1 MEDRTLLEPPGR
13 ISLAMD
19 RPTRDDPQI
28 EAPASPHPGFPV
40 RERLLVRLSGD
51 LTTKGRA
58 TRSRFLRRLTRNLV
72 DALRERGIR
81 YDVRRTH
88 DRIYVDT
95 DEPGQAETLARVYG
109 IQSLSRVE
117 RRAWSGLDDLVAAGV
132 ECFSDAVR
140 GRRFAVRA
148 RRVGDRSR
156 VDVEP
161 RTVEQR
167 LGAELLG
174 DSAGVDLDHPE
185 VTAALEIT
193 PDAVHL
199 FRDRVPGP
207 GGLPLGTEGRALALV
222 SGGFDSPVAAWQM
235 QKRGVE
241 LDHLFC
247 NLGGRTHQLGT
258 LRVMKI
264 IADRWSY
271 GSRPRFHAVDFDPVV
286 RQIQERT
293 RQRYWQVIL
302 KRLMYR
308 AAERV
313 AAEVGAAAAVT
324 GEAVGQVSSQTLQN
338 LAVIARATELPVLRP
353 LVGFNKDEIL
363 ERARAI
369 GTYDVSKVVGEYC
382 AMVPR
387 KPATSARLADVEREE
402 AHLDREL
409 LDRLVA
415 ERHVINLRELDLD
428 KLDDPSLEASD
439 VPEGAVV
446 LDLRSKSAYRAWHW
460 PGALF
465 LDFAHALSVYPQLD
479 ADRTYVLYCEF
490 GLKSAHLAELMR
502 ARGLDA
508 VHFRHGLRDVLEIA
522 RARGLPLPEAATER

>member
-1 MEDRTLLEPPGR
+1 M
-13 ISLAMD
+13 SSD
-19 RPTRDDPQI
+19 RPTTRPTPPETQPSTPP
-28 EAPASPHPGFPV
+28 EAEAHTEPGSERGFRI
-40 RERLLVRLSGD
+40 RERLLIRLSGD

-58 TRSRFLRRLTRNLV
+58 TRARFVRRLVRNLS
-72 DALRERGIR
+72 DALREGGGRFQL
-81 YDVRRTH
+81 RRTH

-95 DEPGQAETLARVYG
+95 EQAGQAETLARVFG

-117 RRAWSGLDDLVAAGV
+117 RRPWDGVDDLVEAGV
-132 ECFSDAVR
+132 ECFGELVR

-148 RRVGDRSR
+148 RRIGDRSR
-156 VDVEP
+156 VKVES
-161 RTVEQR
+161 RTVETR
-167 LGAELLG
+167 LGARLLPE
-174 DSAGVDLDHPE
+174 SAGVDLDRPE
-185 VTAALEIT
+185 VTAALEIS
-193 PDAVHL
+193 PEAVHL
-199 FRDRVPGP
+199 FRDRLPGP
-207 GGLPLGTEGRALALV
+207 AGLPLGTEGRALALV
-222 SGGFDSPVAAWQM
+222 SGGFDSAVAAWHI

-247 NLGGRTHQLGT
+247 NLGGRSHQLGT
-258 LRVMKI
+258 LRVMKV

-271 GSRPRFHAVDFDPVV
+271 GSRPRFHAVDFDPIS
-286 RQIQERT
+286 RHLQERT

-338 LAVIARATELPVLRP
+338 LAVIARSTELPVLRP
-353 LVGFNKDEIL
+353 LVGFNKEEIID
-363 ERARAI
+363 RARAI

-387 KPATSARLADVEREE
+387 KPATGAKLDDILAEEARLDLSLVER
-402 AHLDREL
+402 AVD
-409 LDRLVA
+409 
-415 ERHVINLRELDLD
+415 ERQIINLRQLDLD
-428 KLDDPSLEASD
+428 KFDDPRLEASD

-446 LDLRSKSAYRAWHW
+446 LDLRSKHAFRAWHY

-465 LDFAHALSVYPQLD
+465 LDFAHALEVYAQLD
-479 ADRTYVLYCEF
+479 PHETYVLYCEF

-502 ARGLDA
+502 ARGIDA
-508 VHFRHGLRDVLEIA
+508 VHFRHGLRDVVEIA
-522 RARGLPLPEAATER
+522 RHKGLALPDAVTGL